1 MSTAL
6 VLGGGGVTGI
16 AWQLGVLQALQEAG
30 VDLVTADLVVGTSA
44 GSVVAV
50 QATSGVSPDRLV
62 ADQLK
67 AASTSQEVKADF
79 DPQSAAQ
86 AFSRLI
92 VGARNE
98 REIRA
103 RLGAMALEAPTV
115 PEAERMRTIQARL
128 PVATWPARRLL
139 ITAVDAE
146 TGDPVVWDR
155 TSGIPLAAAVA
166 ASCAVPGVWPPATVA
181 GRRYIDGSVRSAT
194 NADLAQGHDVVVVL
208 APDTGPGLNPASPG
222 LTAEVAL
229 LRTHSQVRVI
239 TPDGAALEAIG
250 PNPLDPGRR
259 PASARAGRRQG
270 RELAGTLRGIWPA
283 PPTR

>member
-16 AWQLGVLQALQEAG
+16 AWELGVLQAVQRAG
-30 VDLVTADLVVGTSA
+30 VDLTAADLLVGTSA

-50 QATSGVSPDRLV
+50 QATSGIGLDGLV
-62 ADQLK
+62 AGQLEPA
-67 AASTSQEVKADF
+67 AASREVAAAF
-79 DPQSAAQ
+79 DPQAAAK
-86 AFSRLI
+86 AFTKL
-92 VGARNE
+92 VEGARDE

-103 RLGAMALEAPTV
+103 RLGAMALKAHTV
-115 PEAERMRTIQARL
+115 SEAERMHIIRGRL
-128 PVATWPARRLL
+128 PVDVWPDGRLL

-146 TGDPVVWDR
+146 TGDDVVWDR
-155 TSGIPLAAAVA
+155 TSGIPLASAVA

-208 APDTGPGLNPASPG
+208 APDTGPGLNPAAKGPA
-222 LTAEVAL
+222 AEVAL
-229 LRTHSQVRVI
+229 LRAHSQVLVLA
-239 TPDGAALEAIG
+239 PDDAARQVMG

-259 PASARAGRRQG
+259 PHSARAGRRQG
-270 RELAGTLRGIWPA
+270 RELAGALRGIWPA
-283 PPTR
+283 PAA

>member
-16 AWQLGVLQALQEAG
+16 AWELGVLHALQEAG
-30 VDLVTADLVVGTSA
+30 VDLTAADLVVGTSA

-50 QATSGVSPDRLV
+50 QATSGIGLHRLV
-62 ADQLK
+62 ADQLEP
-67 AASTSQEVKADF
+67 AGTSQEVKADF
-79 DPQSAAQ
+79 DPHGAAA
-86 AFSRLI
+86 AFTRLI
-92 VGARNE
+92 EGARDA

-103 RLGAMALEAPTV
+103 RIGAMALAAPTV
-115 PEAERMRTIQARL
+115 LEAERMRTIQARL
-128 PVATWPARRLL
+128 PVDAWPGRRLL
-139 ITAVDAE
+139 ITAVDAQ
-146 TGDPVVWDR
+146 TGNLVVWDR
-155 TSGIPLAAAVA
+155 TSGIPLASAVA

-194 NADLAQGHDVVVVL
+194 NADLALGHDVVVVL

-229 LRTHSQVRVI
+229 LRAHSQVHVI
-239 TPDGAALEAIG
+239 TPDDAALEAIG

-259 PASARAGRRQG
+259 PPSARAGRRQG
-270 RELAGTLRGIWPA
+270 RELAATLRGIWPA
-283 PPTR
+283 PAA

>member
-16 AWQLGVLQALQEAG
+16 AWELGVLHALQEAG
-30 VDLVTADLVVGTSA
+30 VDLAGADLVVGTSA

-50 QATSGVSPDRLV
+50 QATSGVGLDRLV

-67 AASTSQEVKADF
+67 AAGTSQEVKADF
-79 DPQSAAQ
+79 GPQGAA

-92 VGARNE
+92 EGARNA

-128 PVATWPARRLL
+128 PVDAWPARRLL

-146 TGDPVVWDR
+146 TGDDVVWDR
-155 TSGIPLAAAVA
+155 TSDIALASAVA

-229 LRTHSQVRVI
+229 LRAHSRVRVI

-250 PNPLDPGRR
+250 PNPLDPERR
-259 PASARAGRRQG
+259 PASARAGQRQG
-270 RELAGTLRGIWPA
+270 LALAVTLRRVWPA
-283 PPTR
+283 SPPR